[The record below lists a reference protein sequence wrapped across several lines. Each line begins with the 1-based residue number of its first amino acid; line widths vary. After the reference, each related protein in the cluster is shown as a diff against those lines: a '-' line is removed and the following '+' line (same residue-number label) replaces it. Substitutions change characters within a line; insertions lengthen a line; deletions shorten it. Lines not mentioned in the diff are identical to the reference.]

1 MFFVGKTLPFLPPM
15 TGNGKHTTY
24 KNDDDWG
31 MVYFFCFTHI
41 RFWLECLWNWRI
53 IPVLTAFYAC

>member
-24 KNDDDWG
+24 KSDDDWG
-31 MVYFFCFTHI
+31 MVYFFVLPTLGFDQNAYETGGL
-41 RFWLECLWNWRI
+41 FQ
-53 IPVLTAFYAC
+53 VLTAFHAC